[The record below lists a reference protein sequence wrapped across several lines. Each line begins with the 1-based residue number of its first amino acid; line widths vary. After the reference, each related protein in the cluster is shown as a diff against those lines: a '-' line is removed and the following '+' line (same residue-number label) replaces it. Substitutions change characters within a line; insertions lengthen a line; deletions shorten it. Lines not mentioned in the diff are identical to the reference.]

1 MKQILNW
8 LTSLWTKVFKGY
20 DWLRPRAIAAV
31 NVVNMIKNNVSSVAD
46 TIVAITPTK
55 KDDEFLVKAK
65 KAAEKVVTEMA
76 AVEGIIAGN
85 ETFETALQDF
95 VAYLEGKTEK
105 ARLKFWVELAGQIV
119 VVLSDGRVT
128 INEAIALAQII
139 YGEIKK

>member
-95 VAYLEGKTEK
+95 VTYLEGKTEK

>member
-55 KDDEFLVKAK
+55 KDDELLRKAK
-65 KAAEKVVTEMA
+65 FALEKVIPEIMA
-76 AVEGIIAGN
+76 VQGLIAGN
-85 ETFETALQDF
+85 EKFEDVLPEFVEWMSKKTNSNKAIFWRELVGKLVEVLADGKVTF
-95 VAYLEGKTEK
+95 
-105 ARLKFWVELAGQIV
+105 
-119 VVLSDGRVT
+119 
-128 INEAIALAQII
+128 NEALALAMII
-139 YGEIKK
+139 YSEIKK

>member
-95 VAYLEGKTEK
+95 VSYLDSKTEK